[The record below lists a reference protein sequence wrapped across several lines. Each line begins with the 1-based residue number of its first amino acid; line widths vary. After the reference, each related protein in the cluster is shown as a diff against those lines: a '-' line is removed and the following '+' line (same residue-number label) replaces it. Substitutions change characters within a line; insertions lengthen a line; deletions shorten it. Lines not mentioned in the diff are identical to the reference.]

1 MDPID
6 AINHRRSTPSRL
18 LSDPGPDDSQLQAI
32 LRCAVRAPD
41 HGNLTPW
48 RFLRIQGDE
57 RLRLGELLASVT
69 ASRQPPAA
77 PAAIEKDR
85 LRFSH
90 APLVLAVIARLT
102 PGHKVPEQE
111 QLCSGAAVCLL
122 TLQAADALGFGAQ
135 WLTGWAAHDPQI
147 RARLGLGGDERIL
160 GFVHIGTAR
169 ERLPERQRPQPESL
183 LSDLR
188 L

>member
-1 MDPID
+1 MHPLD

-18 LSDPGPDDSQLQAI
+18 LSHPGPDDAQLQAI

-48 RFLRIQGDE
+48 RFLRIQGEE
-57 RLRLGELLASVT
+57 RLRLGELLAGV
-69 ASRQPPAA
+69 AAGRQPPATTA
-77 PAAIEKDR
+77 VIEKDR

-90 APLVLAVIARLT
+90 APLVLVVIARLT

-122 TLQAADALGFGAQ
+122 VLQAADALGFGAQ
-135 WLTGWAAHDPQI
+135 WLTGWMAYDPEV
-147 RARLGLGGDERIL
+147 RARLGLVEDERIL
-160 GFVHIGTAR
+160 GFMHIGTAR
-169 ERLPERQRPQPESL
+169 ERLPERQRPFPASL
-183 LSDLR
+183 LTDLC